1 MDGFVVY
8 IANLRMYQKTRQ
20 IEANPH
26 VELCYMATHHYQV
39 RIRGLA
45 ERVTDRTTL
54 QSIWDSYPLL
64 RKYLAILDNPEF
76 ILYRAVPSK
85 VLYMKEWVLACHDV
99 PLAAGV

>member
-1 MDGFVVY
+1 MEF
-8 IANLRMYQKTRQ
+8 
-20 IEANPH
+20 
-26 VELCYMATHHYQV
+26 CYTATNHDQV

-45 ERVTDRTTL
+45 ERVTDRTML

-76 ILYRAVPSK
+76 ILYRTVTSK

>member
-1 MDGFVVY
+1 MVY

-26 VELCYMATHHYQV
+26 VAFCYMATHHDQV

-54 QSIWDSYPLL
+54 QSIWGFYSLL
-64 RKYLAILDNPEF
+64 CKYLGTLDNSEF

-85 VLYMKEWVLACHDV
+85 VLYMKEWALACHDV